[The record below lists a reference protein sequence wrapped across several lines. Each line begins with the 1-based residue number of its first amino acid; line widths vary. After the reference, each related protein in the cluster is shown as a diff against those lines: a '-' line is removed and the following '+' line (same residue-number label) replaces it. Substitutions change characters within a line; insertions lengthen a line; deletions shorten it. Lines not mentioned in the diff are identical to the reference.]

1 MVILG
6 LCIFEQIQNHI
17 IKAVVVKVNENE
29 LLVMG
34 IENGEGLYSVG
45 LNDFKNMKFEKGQE
59 ILIYFNGVLL
69 ESYPEQFGNIEKIKI
84 IKDKTNI
91 QIPDNTI
98 RFCYNTKDKVNITI
112 SELTNSD
119 ITLYITDTNDL
130 QYNYSHNYRINK
142 KVKNENYT
150 GIGQKLGED
159 AENSTSGFTGTG
171 EEYIWKEVSRISNIS
186 SENTEESLFNTTEDD
201 LTIVRKFNWT
211 NLYGNLGTGEYE
223 FILSD
228 YDSLTLS
235 VKFTINTDGT
245 IIYNEPTIF

>member
-1 MVILG
+1 MNKKREIIISIILILIIILG
-6 LCIFEQIQNHI
+6 LWIFEKIQNTI
-17 IKAVVVKVNENE
+17 IKNEND

-142 KVKNENYT
+142 KVK
-150 GIGQKLGED
+150 LD
-159 AENSTSGFTGTG
+159 C
-171 EEYIWKEVSRISNIS
+171 
-186 SENTEESLFNTTEDD
+186 
-201 LTIVRKFNWT
+201 
-211 NLYGNLGTGEYE
+211 
-223 FILSD
+223 
-228 YDSLTLS
+228 
-235 VKFTINTDGT
+235 
-245 IIYNEPTIF
+245 